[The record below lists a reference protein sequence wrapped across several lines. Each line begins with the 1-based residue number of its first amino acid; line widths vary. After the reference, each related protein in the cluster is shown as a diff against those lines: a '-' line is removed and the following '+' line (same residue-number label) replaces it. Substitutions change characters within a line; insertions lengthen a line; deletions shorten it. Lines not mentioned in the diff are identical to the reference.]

1 MGLLESVQSADAPL
15 VGTNNAPRPLVVFLH
30 GYGSHEHDLAGLA
43 PYLPTGMPWVSVRA
57 PQRHPFTGYA
67 WYPLE
72 GDDFAPVEP
81 VEHATKI
88 LWEWVDAHVDAHAPL
103 IPVGFSQGGF
113 MASQLL
119 RTRPERVPAAA
130 LLAGYVHDHPQ
141 AGDDTLVQTRPRV
154 FWGKGTQDF
163 VVPERAIA
171 HASAWLPQHTTL
183 SFHEYPGMGH
193 SVNEEE
199 LHQLRQFLTEVTPAN
214 G

>member
-1 MGLLESVQSADAPL
+1 MSSLEFVQSADAPL
-15 VGTNNAPRPLVVFLH
+15 AGSGHPPKAVVVLLH

-43 PYLPTGMPWVSVRA
+43 PYVPAGTPWVSVRA
-57 PQRHPFTGYA
+57 PQRHPYIGYA
-67 WYPLE
+67 WYPLD
-72 GDDFAPVEP
+72 GDKFAPVPE
-81 VEHATKI
+81 VEEATRS
-88 LWEWVDAHVDAHAPL
+88 LWEWIDATITPEASL

-141 AGDDTLVQTRPRV
+141 AGDDTLAQTKPRV

-199 LHQLRQFLTEVTPAN
+199 LHHLRQFLTEVTPAN